1 MLCEDLGVIQ
11 HDIDDSAS
19 EVLEISEV
27 MIRMMGLDLVE
38 EATLMRNC
46 IW

>member
-11 HDIDDSAS
+11 HDIHDLAWKVPD
-19 EVLEISEV
+19 ISEV
-27 MIRMMGLDLVE
+27 MMRMMGLDLVE

-46 IW
+46 IR